1 MHDLEERKKITIM
14 IAIMISLF
22 FAMINQ
28 TIVGTATPRIIAQ
41 LGGMEYYSWIITVFM
56 LTASIA
62 TILVGKMSDIYGRK
76 PFIIIGLIVFI
87 IGSFLA
93 GTSTN
98 IFQLIVYRGIQ
109 GAGSGVIMST
119 SFIAVGDLYSPRERG
134 KWQGIMSG
142 IFGLSSI
149 LGPVLGGFIVD
160 HFSWRWVFWVFLP
173 FGLVALAVIWKL
185 FPSVKKQENQSVD
198 YLGSIFISLT
208 IIPLLLAFSWAGQK
222 YPWGSAQIIGLFT
235 WAAIALG
242 IFLYVEYRAQ
252 NPTIPLFLFKNS
264 VFTVSNIVSFI
275 INAGMMGAVIYI
287 PYFIQGVLGESASY
301 SSYLMIPMTI
311 SVVIGSAIA
320 GQWMTKTGKYKKLA
334 ISGLLIAVIGMFLL
348 SRMNIHT
355 SFATIIVNNIVLGA
369 GLGLTMPVFSLTVQN
384 AVEHRLLGAATAAT
398 SLFRSLGG
406 TIGIA
411 VMSTIMTHRM
421 SLMIEENMDEMQA
434 GSGVALEGAGAKLS
448 DAIDNP
454 EFVMDPDKLATLH
467 ASLPPE
473 LQTVLMEMVQIIRES
488 MGYAISGVFVL
499 GSIVLI
505 FAIFTTFF
513 LKEVPL
519 RKNVKMESELENEQ
533 KKPVIEP

>member
-369 GLGLTMPVFSLTVQN
+369 GLGLTMPVFSLTIQN